1 MPPGSEGALSD
12 VNGRRQN
19 IAHEKHPPHT
29 SALATTTTSAVAQR
43 PRGDVVRWDTDVVY
57 AVTSSHGRVYT
68 DGSLGVSAAP
78 AHDLKGK
85 GGKTVRRRRKQ
96 QVDATATTGDS
107 DAVDGDGEAHARSGA
122 SATDP
127 AKGDEEKCVRDG
139 GVSTLAPRKD
149 RSGHSVRKGAAPG
162 GRTSSTPS
170 STPSSAPV
178 AKRAS
183 ATNRSSTAG
192 GAGAGAGAG
201 TTAAPAR
208 KRKSKP
214 VSPHQPTLA
223 KWLAPKRSSPLVD
236 V

>member
-1 MPPGSEGALSD
+1 VLSD
-12 VNGRRQN
+12 VNGRRRN
-19 IAHEKHPPHT
+19 VAHEKHPPQTSSLASSTT
-29 SALATTTTSAVAQR
+29 SALAQR
-43 PRGDVVRWDTDVVY
+43 PRGDVVRWDMDVVY

-78 AHDLKGK
+78 AHDVKGK
-85 GGKTVRRRRKQ
+85 GGKAVRRRRKQ

-122 SATDP
+122 SADP
-127 AKGDEEKCVRDG
+127 ANGDEEKCVRDG

-149 RSGHSVRKGAAPG
+149 RSGHSVRKGAAAG

-192 GAGAGAGAG
+192 GAGAGAGA
-201 TTAAPAR
+201 TAAPAR